1 MTLKERIL
9 GHAKALGIIYDFDS
23 WDEDMLLGLEYD
35 VAIMCIED
43 EELTHALLRFI
54 DELTIET
61 EDNKHVASKLFKVNY
76 LDPTVRVGFQRVFN
90 ALDEEGYGTLTL
102 QSFSRGLT
110 LPPKTCEELFRMSD
124 ADNDGEISLED
135 FFSLMMSSQGS
146 KVSENLKDPSLR
158 ETVKT
163 LESSET
169 KTSDVH
175 KKYICLLEDR
185 KQRNRM
191 RKLKSDSFKEDAVE
205 NEQRLLDLKLS
216 QDAPKA

>member
-158 ETVKT
+158 KTVKT
-163 LESSET
+163 VRALFPLFFGCCCCLIRPGIPFSWRALKPRPLTFTKNTSACLRTASSATECES
-169 KTSDVH
+169 
-175 KKYICLLEDR
+175 
-185 KQRNRM
+185 
-191 RKLKSDSFKEDAVE
+191 
-205 NEQRLLDLKLS
+205 
-216 QDAPKA
+216 